1 MPTIFTLAEVITRA
15 IDVGQC
21 RRMTKLANM
30 LYMPADLVESSK
42 LNQRIAEELLEYAIH
57 EFARTNHT
65 QPF

>member
-1 MPTIFTLAEVITRA
+1 MPTYTLAEVIERA

-21 RRMTKLANM
+21 RRMTKLAKM

-42 LNQRIAEELLEYAIH
+42 FNQRIAEELLEYAIH

>member
-30 LYMPADLVESSK
+30 LNMPADLVESSK

-57 EFARTNHT
+57 EFARNNPTSG
-65 QPF
+65 

>member
-1 MPTIFTLAEVITRA
+1 MPTIFTLAEVIARA
-15 IDVGQC
+15 IHVGEC

-30 LYMPADLVESSK
+30 LNMPADLIESAQFNEHITQES
-42 LNQRIAEELLEYAIH
+42 LETAIH

>member
-1 MPTIFTLAEVITRA
+1 MVTLAEIVERA
-15 IDVGQC
+15 IHVGEC

-30 LYMPADLVESSK
+30 LNMPADLVESSK

-57 EFARTNHT
+57 EFARNNHT